1 MKVNMEVT
9 GLDGPLDLIGEF
21 CRYTILSV
29 FACVLF
35 LGSCILC
42 MTDMEPKV
50 AGDVPLIAVFGILF
64 SIALAIF
71 AVRKLWNMKKNK
83 K

>member
-1 MKVNMEVT
+1 
-9 GLDGPLDLIGEF
+9 
-21 CRYTILSV
+21 
-29 FACVLF
+29 
-35 LGSCILC
+35 

>member
-1 MKVNMEVT
+1 MKIFFFHFSCLCYNNIE
-9 GLDGPLDLIGEF
+9 DEEKI
-21 CRYTILSV
+21 S
-29 FACVLF
+29 
-35 LGSCILC
+35 SCILC